1 MSEKYAESTVSR
13 QEQILQALAMML
25 EEAPLE
31 KITTAKLAA
40 NVGVSEA
47 ALYRHFP
54 SKAKMFESLI
64 TFAEETLFV
73 RIGRISEQQ
82 TTAVQQCHNLLRL
95 FLEFCEKNP
104 GITQILTGRGLMGEA
119 SKLHDRVSQLYD
131 RLETQLRQYLRE
143 AELKEGLRPRLP
155 VANAAN
161 LMLTSAEGRI
171 SQFCRSG
178 FKRQPMEG
186 WEEQWLMMTENLMRP
201 AHSAETSSAL
211 SR

>member
-1 MSEKYAESTVSR
+1 MAGNHKQNPISR
-13 QEQILQALAMML
+13 QEQILQALATML
-25 EEAPLE
+25 EDAPLE

-40 NVGVSEA
+40 TVGVSEA

-64 TFAEETLFV
+64 AFAEEALFV
-73 RIGRISEQQ
+73 RINRIPEQRSD
-82 TTAVQQCHNLLRL
+82 ALSQCHLLLRL

-104 GITQILTGRGLMGEA
+104 GITQLLTGRGLMGEA

-143 AELKEGLRPRLP
+143 AELREGLRPRAP
-155 VANAAN
+155 VTNAAN
-161 LMLTSAEGRI
+161 LMLVSAEGKI

-178 FKRQPMEG
+178 FKRPPTEG
-186 WEEQWLMMTENLMRP
+186 WEEQWLILTEHLMRP
-201 AHSAETSSAL
+201 TGQIGKNPSE

>member
-1 MSEKYAESTVSR
+1 MSEKYAGSTVSR

-82 TTAVQQCHNLLRL
+82 TTAVQQCHHLLRL

>member
-1 MSEKYAESTVSR
+1 MSDHYTDRPISR
-13 QEQILQALAMML
+13 QEQILQALASML

-64 TFAEETLFV
+64 SFAEETLFV
-73 RIGRISEQQ
+73 RINRISEQE
-82 TTAVQQCHNLLRL
+82 TDAVRQCHHLLRL

-143 AELKEGLRPRLP
+143 AELREGLRPRMP
-155 VANAAN
+155 VASAAS
-161 LMLTSAEGRI
+161 LMLTSAEGRV

-178 FKRQPMEG
+178 FKRLPMEG
-186 WEEQWLMMTENLMRP
+186 WEAHWLVLTEHLMHP
-201 AHSAETSSAL
+201 ASAVGKTQSEPQ
-211 SR
+211 

>member
-1 MSEKYAESTVSR
+1 MSEKYAGSTVSR

-82 TTAVQQCHNLLRL
+82 TTAVQQCHHLLRL

-201 AHSAETSSAL
+201 AQSAETSSAL

>member
-1 MSEKYAESTVSR
+1 MSEKYAGSTVSR

-82 TTAVQQCHNLLRL
+82 TTAVQQCHHLLRL

-186 WEEQWLMMTENLMRP
+186 WEEQWLMMTENLMLP

>member
-1 MSEKYAESTVSR
+1 MSEKYAGSTVSR

-40 NVGVSEA
+40 NIGVSEA

-82 TTAVQQCHNLLRL
+82 TTAVQQCHHLLRL

>member
-1 MSEKYAESTVSR
+1 MPSNQRDNSIGR
-13 QEQILQALAMML
+13 QEQILQALATML
-25 EEAPLE
+25 EAAPLE

-40 NVGVSEA
+40 HVGVSEA

-64 TFAEETLFV
+64 AFAEETLFV
-73 RIGRISEQQ
+73 RIHRISEQHAD
-82 TTAVQQCHNLLRL
+82 AVSQCHHLLRL

-104 GITQILTGRGLMGEA
+104 GITQVITGRGLMGEA

-143 AELKEGLRPRLP
+143 AELRDGLRPRMP
-155 VANAAN
+155 VSSAAN
-161 LMLTSAEGRI
+161 LMLTSAEGKI

-178 FKRQPMEG
+178 FKRRPTED
-186 WEEQWLMMTENLMRP
+186 WEAQWLALTEHLMRP
-201 AHSAETSSAL
+201 VSAVGGSQAG
-211 SR
+211 

>member
-1 MSEKYAESTVSR
+1 MSEKYAGSTVSR

-82 TTAVQQCHNLLRL
+82 TTAVQQCHHLLRL

-131 RLETQLRQYLRE
+131 RLETQLRQYIRE

>member
-1 MSEKYAESTVSR
+1 MSEKYAGSTVSR

-82 TTAVQQCHNLLRL
+82 TTAVQQCHHLLRL

-201 AHSAETSSAL
+201 AHSAETSSGL

>member
-1 MSEKYAESTVSR
+1 MSEKYAGSTVSR

-31 KITTAKLAA
+31 KITTAKLAV

-82 TTAVQQCHNLLRL
+82 TTAVQQCHHLLRL

-201 AHSAETSSAL
+201 AQSAETSSAL

>member
-82 TTAVQQCHNLLRL
+82 TTAVQQCHHLLRL

>member
-1 MSEKYAESTVSR
+1 MSEKYAGSTVSR

-82 TTAVQQCHNLLRL
+82 TTAVQQCHHLLRL

-201 AHSAETSSAL
+201 AHSTETSSGL

>member
-1 MSEKYAESTVSR
+1 MSEKYAGSTVSR

-31 KITTAKLAA
+31 KITTAKLAV

-82 TTAVQQCHNLLRL
+82 TTAVQQCHHLLRL

>member
-1 MSEKYAESTVSR
+1 MSEKYAGSTVSR

-82 TTAVQQCHNLLRL
+82 TTAVQQCHHLLRL

-186 WEEQWLMMTENLMRP
+186 WEEQWLIMTENLMRP

>member
-1 MSEKYAESTVSR
+1 MSGNHTGSPVSR
-13 QEQILQALAMML
+13 QEQILQALATML

-40 NVGVSEA
+40 CVGVSEA

-64 TFAEETLFV
+64 AFAEETLFV
-73 RIGRISEQQ
+73 RINRISEQQ
-82 TTAVQQCHNLLRL
+82 TDALSQCHHLLRL

-104 GITQILTGRGLMGEA
+104 GITQLLTGRGLMGEA

-143 AELKEGLRPRLP
+143 AELREGLRPRLP
-155 VANAAN
+155 ITSAAN
-161 LMLTSAEGRI
+161 LMLISAEGKI
-171 SQFCRSG
+171 SQFCRSS
-178 FKRQPMEG
+178 FKRQPTEG
-186 WEEQWLMMTENLMRP
+186 WEEQWLILSEHLMRH
-201 AHSAETSSAL
+201 ASSVGA
-211 SR
+211 SRSE